1 MKSWYQTREA
11 VNVRHRNQTIPAR
24 KKILL
29 TPQQADL
36 HNSPSE
42 QVVKSE
48 PPKDATEAGV
58 IAEYK
63 EWLQA
68 NEQLAGFQ
76 AQTSAKKS
84 QEYHKGITSKVKSQ
98 K

>member
-1 MKSWYQTREA
+1 MKTWYQTREA
-11 VNVRHRNQTIPAR
+11 VNVRHRHQTISAQ

-63 EWLQA
+63 EWLHA
-68 NEQLAGFQ
+68 NEQLAGV
-76 AQTSAKKS
+76 
-84 QEYHKGITSKVKSQ
+84 KVKSQ
-98 K
+98 ESRVKSQSNCRL